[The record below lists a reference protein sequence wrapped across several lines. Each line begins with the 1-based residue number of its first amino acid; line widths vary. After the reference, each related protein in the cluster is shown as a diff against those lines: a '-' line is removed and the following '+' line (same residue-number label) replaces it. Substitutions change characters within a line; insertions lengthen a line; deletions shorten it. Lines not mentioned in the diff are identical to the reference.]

1 MKILEKY
8 DFYIGIL
15 LITAAGVFI
24 TKFFLLGISIL
35 ITVLVNFSE
44 TIGQLLITMLF
55 LAFVLVPAVLILI
68 AILDYLFLRWLF
80 YKNSKTQLL
89 IANVITVLI
98 FYFNEKLWGQVGTF
112 DILSTS
118 LQMIVYVGISF
129 FIRSIYYKFRVVE
142 WEP

>member
-35 ITVLVNFSE
+35 ITVLMNFSE

-118 LQMIVYVGISF
+118 LQMILYVGISF
-129 FIRSIYYKFRVVE
+129 FIRSIYYKFRIVQ

>member
-15 LITAAGVFI
+15 FIAAAGVFI

-35 ITVLVNFSE
+35 ITVLMNFSE

-89 IANVITVLI
+89 IANVISVLI

-129 FIRSIYYKFRVVE
+129 FIRSIYYKFRVVQ

>member
-1 MKILEKY
+1 MKILKKY

-35 ITVLVNFSE
+35 ITVLMNFSE

-129 FIRSIYYKFRVVE
+129 FIRSIYYKFRVVQ